1 MGNEY
6 RLPIRVNANDP
17 LCSASA
23 IGTTVVGILFEKT
36 GTEIR
41 GAITVR
47 IGLIQTKIASYQS
60 VYEKIDA
67 FLEEKR
73 KSLKELDEFL
83 DARRIER
90 EATLRPFRRQV
101 EELTNKWRDI
111 SFDFDKVTER
121 DLGKKA
127 VVFDDGFE
135 AFKPSFTELDE
146 FLKQEQDI
154 VGTGVSGYSGS
165 SGYAGSSGSLGVTGT
180 TGQTGSANSNGIY
193 YTNNGSS
200 ITVDSDDDT
209 SEEEDKAAAKVEHLR
224 WLIQSYANK
233 LEQLKSAIKQ
243 LQEEDRRLALISRN
257 VDADRSYKLDMNKL
271 SAFGFEDLA

>member
-36 GTEIR
+36 GAEIR

-83 DARRIER
+83 DVRRHER
-90 EATLRPFRRQV
+90 EAATRPFRRQI
-101 EELTNKWRDI
+101 EELQNKHRDVA
-111 SFDFDKVTER
+111 FDFDKTTEK
-121 DLGKKA
+121 DLSKKA
-127 VVFDDGFE
+127 VVFDKGFDE
-135 AFKPSFTELDE
+135 FKPSFLELDE
-146 FLKQEQDI
+146 FLKQEREI
-154 VGTGVSGYSGS
+154 VGTGYSGISGYSGQP
-165 SGYAGSSGSLGVTGT
+165 GVTGV
-180 TGQTGSANSNGIY
+180 TGVTGDAANGLY
-193 YTNNGSS
+193 YTSQGSS
-200 ITVDSDDDT
+200 ISTTHEDDISD
-209 SEEEDKAAAKVEHLR
+209 EEEKALAKVEHLR
-224 WLIQSYANK
+224 SLVQSYANK
-233 LEQLKSAIKQ
+233 LEQLKLAIKQ
-243 LQEEDRRLALISRN
+243 LQEEARRLTLISLN
-257 VDADRSYKLDMNKL
+257 VDAERSYKLDMNKL
-271 SAFGFEDLA
+271 SAFGFEDIA

>member
-36 GTEIR
+36 GAEIR

-47 IGLIQTKIASYQS
+47 TSLIQAKIASYQS

-90 EATLRPFRRQV
+90 EAALRPFRRQV
-101 EELTNKWRDI
+101 EELHNKQRDI

-127 VVFDDGFE
+127 VVFDKGFE
-135 AFKPSFTELDE
+135 EFKPSFKELDE

-154 VGTGVSGYSGS
+154 VGTSGYSGAI
-165 SGYAGSSGSLGVTGT
+165 GYSGVTGS

-200 ITVDSDDDT
+200 ITVDSDDDIN
-209 SEEEDKAAAKVEHLR
+209 EEEDKAAAKVEHLR
-224 WLIQSYANK
+224 FLIQSYANK
-233 LEQLKSAIKQ
+233 LNQLKSAIRQ